1 MKKDIWDNVY
11 YRLKDEH
18 EVKLSILY
26 CIKYAEIP
34 VSDTEIKH
42 FMLSAT
48 SVSFVDLCINLS
60 SLSDDGFLKTVWRD
74 DMEKYDLTDSGY
86 ELIEMFSD
94 KIMLTVRENL
104 RKTIDEYLKRDVSAL
119 QIAARLT
126 PASGENFNV
135 ELIIQNGR
143 NTLMS
148 LSVFAGKRDAAI
160 AMRKHF
166 ESNAAEIFAEIMD
179 ISTNFDKEE
188 KEGE

>member
-26 CIKYAEIP
+26 CVKYSEIP

-60 SLSDDGFLKTVWRD
+60 SLCEEGFLKTVLRD
-74 DMEKYDLTDSGY
+74 EVEKYDLTDSGN

-94 KIMLTVRENL
+94 KILFSVRENL
-104 RKTIDEYLKRDVSAL
+104 RKTIDEYFKRDEGSMQVLAK
-119 QIAARLT
+119 IT

-135 ELIIQNGR
+135 ELSVKNTKD
-143 NTLMS
+143 TLMS
-148 LSVFAGKRDAAI
+148 LSVFAGKREKAI
-160 AMRKHF
+160 AMRKYF
-166 ESNAAEIFAEIMD
+166 EKNSSVIFAKIMD
-179 ISTNFDKEE
+179 ISNDFDTE
-188 KEGE
+188 EGE

>member
-26 CIKYAEIP
+26 SVKYAGFP

-42 FMLSAT
+42 FMLTAT

-60 SLSDDGFLKTVWRD
+60 VLLDDGFLKIVWRD
-74 DMEKYDLTDSGY
+74 DMEKYDLTDSGT

-94 KIMLTVRENL
+94 KILLTVRENL
-104 RKTIDEYLKRDVSAL
+104 RSTIDEYFKRDGKKL
-119 QIAARLT
+119 QISARIS

-135 ELIIQNGR
+135 ELTISNSK

-148 LSVFAGKRDAAI
+148 LSLFAGKRNSAI
-160 AMRKHF
+160 SMRKHF
-166 ESNAAEIFAEIMD
+166 EKNATDIFAKIMELASD
-179 ISTNFDKEE
+179 TNESEE
-188 KEGE
+188 

>member
-26 CIKYAEIP
+26 SIKYAQIP

-42 FMLSAT
+42 FMLTAT

-60 SLSDDGFLKTVWRD
+60 SLSEDGFIKTVLRD
-74 DMEKYDLTDSGY
+74 DIEKYDLTDSGR

-94 KIMLTVRENL
+94 KIMLSVREAL
-104 RKTIDEYLKRDVSAL
+104 RKTIDEYFKRDDSQL
-119 QIAARLT
+119 QVMAKIV

-135 ELIIQNGR
+135 ELNIKNTKD
-143 NTLMS
+143 TLMS
-148 LSVFAGKRDAAI
+148 LSVFAGKRENAI
-160 AMRKHF
+160 AMRKYF
-166 ESNAAEIFAEIMD
+166 EKNSSLIYAKIMD
-179 ISTNFDKEE
+179 ISSEFETE
-188 KEGE
+188 KGE

>member
-26 CIKYAEIP
+26 SVKYAGLP

-42 FMLSAT
+42 FMLDAT

-60 SLSDDGFLKTVWRD
+60 SLTDDGFLKIVWRD
-74 DMEKYDLTDSGY
+74 EMEKYDLTETGN
-86 ELIEMFSD
+86 ELIDMFSD

-104 RKTIDEYLKRDVSAL
+104 RKSIDEYFRRDSETT
-119 QIAARLT
+119 QISSRLV

-135 ELIIQNGR
+135 ELSIKNSK

-148 LSVFAGKRDAAI
+148 LSLFAGKRDLAI
-160 AMRKHF
+160 GMRKHLEENASDIF
-166 ESNAAEIFAEIMD
+166 SKIMELASDFDES
-179 ISTNFDKEE
+179 EE
-188 KEGE
+188 